1 VQCRE
6 QEQQGVTTNVHEG
19 SHVNLAVSVMAER
32 DMIESKA
39 HISEENWLRTHSDG
53 VLHALQRR
61 PM

>member
-1 VQCRE
+1 M
-6 QEQQGVTTNVHEG
+6 HEG